1 MSEEN
6 VDIQNNQNQQPVE
19 YTDDNIRHLSDME
32 HVRTRPGMYIGRLG
46 DGNLPED
53 GIYVL
58 LKEVIDNSIDEFK
71 MNSGDRIEVDV
82 DENLRV
88 SVRDY
93 GRGIPQGK
101 LVEAVSVLN
110 TGGKYDSKAF
120 KKSVGL
126 NGVGVKAVNALSSRF
141 TVRSYRD
148 GKVRELEFE
157 KGVKKSDKTTKT
169 DDENGTFIF
178 FEPDNTLFKNYSFH
192 DDIVETMLRNYTYL
206 NSGLTIMYNGSRI
219 RSRNGL
225 QDLLT
230 DNMTN
235 DGLYPIIHMKG
246 EDIEIAFTHTNQY
259 GEEYH
264 SFVNGQHTTQGGT
277 HQSAFKEHI
286 AKTIKEFY
294 AKNYEY
300 TDIRNGLVAA
310 IAINVEEPVFESQT
324 KIKLGST
331 QMAPEGDSINKYV
344 GDFIKREVD
353 NYLHKDSEVAEILE
367 NKIKESERERKAMAG
382 VTKLARDRAKKANLH
397 NRKLRDCRIHFCDTK
412 NDQKEESSIFITEGD
427 SASGSI
433 TKSRDV
439 NTQAVFSLRGK
450 PLNCFGLT
458 KKVVYENEE
467 FNLLQSALDIE
478 DGLDNL
484 RYNKV
489 IVATDADVDG
499 MHIRLLIITFF
510 LQFFPELIKKG
521 HVYVL
526 QTPLFRVRNKRTKI
540 KNKQII
546 ADADAKLGAKD
557 KKSDFITRYCYTDEE
572 RLEAIKELG
581 PDPEI
586 TRFKG
591 LGEISPDEF
600 KHFIGPDI
608 RLEQVTLHKN
618 DQVQKLLEY
627 YMGKNTME
635 RQNFI
640 IDNLVIEEDKPEADS
655 DPMD

>member
-1 MSEEN
+1 MEEN
-6 VDIQNNQNQQPVE
+6 ELIPVDNNPVE

-32 HVRTRPGMYIGRLG
+32 HVRTRPGMYIGKLG
-46 DGNLPED
+46 DGSHPED

-71 MNSGDRIEVDV
+71 MQSGKKIEIRVE
-82 DENLRV
+82 ENLRV

-101 LVEAVSVLN
+101 LIEAVSVLN

-126 NGVGVKAVNALSSRF
+126 NGVGVKAVNALSSNF
-141 TVRSYRD
+141 EVRSYRD
-148 GKVRELEFE
+148 GKVRCATFTKGEL
-157 KGVKKSDKTTKT
+157 VT
-169 DDENGTFIF
+169 DHTEDTEEENGTYIF
-178 FEPDNTLFKNYSFH
+178 FEPDETLFLNYSFRPEF
-192 DDIVETMLRNYTYL
+192 IETMLRNYTYL
-206 NSGLTIMYNGSRI
+206 NTGLAIIYNGQRI
-219 RSRNGL
+219 LSRNGL
-225 QDLLT
+225 VDLLN
-230 DNMTN
+230 DNMTAT
-235 DGLYPIIHMKG
+235 GLYPIVHLKG
-246 EDIEIAFTHTNQY
+246 EDIEIAFTHTGQY
-259 GEEYH
+259 GEEYY

-286 AKTIKEFY
+286 ARTIKEFY
-294 AKNYEY
+294 NKNQDY

-310 IAINVEEPVFESQT
+310 IAVNVEEPMFESQT

-331 QMAPEGDSINKYV
+331 NMSPGGITVNKFV
-344 GDFIKREVD
+344 GDFIKQEVD
-353 NYLHKDSEVAEILE
+353 NFLHKHADVADFIKQEVDNFLHKNADIAEAIQQ
-367 NKIKESERERKAMAG
+367 KIQESEKERKAIAG
-382 VTKLARDRAKKANLH
+382 VTKLARERAKKANLH
-397 NRKLRDCRIHFCDTK
+397 NRKLRDCRVHL
-412 NDQKEESSIFITEGD
+412 NDVKGKGLEEESCIFITEGD

-450 PLNCFGLT
+450 PLNSFGLT

-467 FNLLQSALDIE
+467 FNLLQAALNIE
-478 DGLDNL
+478 DGIEGL

-499 MHIRLLIITFF
+499 MHIRLLLITFF
-510 LQFFPELIKKG
+510 LQFFPDLIKKG
-521 HVYVL
+521 HVYIL
-526 QTPLFRVRNKRTKI
+526 QTPLFRVRNK
-540 KNKQII
+540 
-546 ADADAKLGAKD
+546 
-557 KKSDFITRYCYTDEE
+557 KKTLYCYTEEE
-572 RLEAIKELG
+572 RVNAIKELS
-581 PDPEI
+581 PNPEI

-600 KHFIGPDI
+600 RHFIGKDM
-608 RLEQVTLHKN
+608 RLEQVSLRKTDTVKE
-618 DQVQKLLEY
+618 LLEF

-640 IDNLVIEEDKPEADS
+640 IDNLVIEEDIA
-655 DPMD
+655 

>member
-1 MSEEN
+1 MSELEN
-6 VDIQNNQNQQPVE
+6 IPQQPVE

-71 MNSGDRIEVDV
+71 MKAGDRIEVDI

-126 NGVGVKAVNALSSRF
+126 NGVGVKAVNALSAHF
-141 TVRSYRD
+141 TVRSYRE

-157 KGVKKSDKTTKT
+157 KGNLLSDHTSEST
-169 DDENGTFIF
+169 DENGTFIF

-206 NSGLTIMYNGSRI
+206 NSGLTIMYNGQRI
-219 RSRNGL
+219 KSRNGL
-225 QDLLT
+225 EDLLT
-230 DNMTN
+230 DNMTST
-235 DGLYPIIHMKG
+235 GLYPIIHLKD

-286 AKTIKEFY
+286 AKTIKEYFG
-294 AKNYEY
+294 KYEY
-300 TDIRNGLVAA
+300 GDIRNGLVAA
-310 IAINVEEPVFESQT
+310 IALNVEEPVFESQT

-331 QMAPEGDSINKYV
+331 QMAPDGDSINKYV
-344 GDFIKREVD
+344 GDFIKQNVD
-353 NYLHKDSEVAEILE
+353 NYLHMHTDVAEVIE
-367 NKIKESERERKAMAG
+367 NKVKESERERKAMAG
-382 VTKLARDRAKKANLH
+382 VTKLARERAKKANLH
-397 NRKLRDCRIHFCDTK
+397 NRKLRDCRIHFCDVK
-412 NDQKEESSIFITEGD
+412 NDRKEESSIFITEGD

-458 KKVVYENEE
+458 KKVCYENEE
-467 FNLLQSALDIE
+467 FNLLQAALDIE

-499 MHIRLLIITFF
+499 MHIRLLTITFF

-526 QTPLFRVRNKRTKI
+526 QTPLFRVRNRRTKI
-540 KNKQII
+540 KNKQVI
-546 ADADAKLGAKD
+546 ADADALLGEKD
-557 KKSDFITRYCYTDEE
+557 KKNDFITRYCYSEEE
-572 RLEAIKELG
+572 RLAAIKDLG

-591 LGEISPDEF
+591 LGEISPEEF
-600 KHFIGPDI
+600 VHFIGPDM

-618 DQVQKLLEY
+618 DQVQQLLEY

-640 IDNLVIEEDKPEADS
+640 IDNLVIEEDLPEDT